1 MRVMVNNER
10 AKMLGLFFNNLGVAA
25 IVGGAL
31 IPLMPEHSSIEF
43 LLTVPIGGILAFGS
57 ATLAQVIL
65 RDFLQEER
73 NEILSRRR
81 GLHGANSSEPDGM
94 QGDASSRDGA
104 SEAPISYARTA
115 PGE

>member
-1 MRVMVNNER
+1 MRVEVNNER
-10 AKMLGLFFNNLGVAA
+10 VKMLAHFFNNLGVAA
-25 IVGGAL
+25 VVGGAL

-43 LLTVPIGGILAFGS
+43 LLTLPIGVILAVGL

-73 NEILSRRR
+73 NEILFRRR
-81 GLHGANSSEPDGM
+81 DFDGANSSEPNGM
-94 QGDASSRDGA
+94 QGDASSRGWA
-104 SEAPISYARTA
+104 SEGQISYARTA